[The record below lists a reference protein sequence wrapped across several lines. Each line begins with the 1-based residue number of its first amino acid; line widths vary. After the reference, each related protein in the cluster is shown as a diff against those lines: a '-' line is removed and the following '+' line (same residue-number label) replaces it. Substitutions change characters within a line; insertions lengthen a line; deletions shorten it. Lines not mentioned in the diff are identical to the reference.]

1 MPPGK
6 VGGDR
11 QGGNF
16 SPAENVWRYTDRMA
30 PRDHSRYIEED
41 DDEKPTGAAL
51 GTRRRFEEFECPS
64 CSAHNPYDEFGNNEE
79 VLCNWCGV
87 EFKALVDEE
96 GVLRLKE
103 T

>member
-1 MPPGK
+1 MK
-6 VGGDR
+6 VDGDR
-11 QGGNF
+11 PGGNLSRVGTF
-16 SPAENVWRYTDRMA
+16 GVTLSTMA
-30 PRDHSRYIEED
+30 SRGRSRDSAYDED
-41 DDEKPTGAAL
+41 EDEKPTGAAL
-51 GTRRRFEEFECPS
+51 GSRRRFAEFECPS
-64 CSAHNPYDEFGNNEE
+64 CSAHNPYDDGFGNNDE

>member
-1 MPPGK
+1 MSSR
-6 VGGDR
+6 DR
-11 QGGNF
+11 
-16 SPAENVWRYTDRMA
+16 S
-30 PRDHSRYIEED
+30 RDIALDD
-41 DDEKPTGAAL
+41 DDEKPSGSAL
-51 GTRRRFEEFECPS
+51 GTRRRFEEFECPA
-64 CSAHNPYDEFGNNEE
+64 CSAHNPFDEFGNNDE

>member
-11 QGGNF
+11 PGGNG
-16 SPAENVWRYTDRMA
+16 SPAQNVWRYTDRMA
-30 PRDHSRYIEED
+30 TRDHSRDFED

-51 GTRRRFEEFECPS
+51 GARRRFEEFECPS
-64 CSAHNPYDEFGNNEE
+64 CSAHNPFDEFGNNDE